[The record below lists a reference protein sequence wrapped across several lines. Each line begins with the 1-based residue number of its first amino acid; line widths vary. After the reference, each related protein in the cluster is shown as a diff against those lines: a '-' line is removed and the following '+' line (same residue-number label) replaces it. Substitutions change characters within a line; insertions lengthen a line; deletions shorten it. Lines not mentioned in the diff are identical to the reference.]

1 MTEANSQYIS
11 CSHCGQILDVSE
23 FHPGDAVECPHC
35 QQTTTVPNP
44 SEADD
49 SSNYAE
55 LDGAKIQQI
64 AKLRSAI
71 YRSRSHAIIA
81 ALACAGAAIESFA
94 YFLRDVIHFGLNWR
108 LMTPAGIAILGI
120 AGAIFFARRAM
131 ALNRELR

>member
-1 MTEANSQYIS
+1 MSEADSQYIS
-11 CSHCGQILDVSE
+11 CSRCGQILDVSD
-23 FHPGDAVECPHC
+23 FKPGDSIECPQCH
-35 QQTTTVPNP
+35 QTTIVPNP
-44 SEADD
+44 SDTADD
-49 SSNYAE
+49 SSYAE
-55 LDGAKIQQI
+55 LDGAKIQRI

-108 LMTPAGIAILGI
+108 LLTPAAIAILGI